1 MLVDFALLK
10 PHSRVWIYHSK
21 RKFTP
26 DEKNIISESLAAFTR
41 DWNAHGIPL
50 TASFEIKFDSFIV
63 LAVDEEAHGAS
74 GCSIDGST
82 RAIKEL
88 EERLALGLF
97 DRGKASFVR
106 GDGLVTVPLNELRK
120 AAEAG
125 EWDAETLSVNAL
137 VATKG
142 ELESAFVVPAG
153 TTWLRRYLPTAHI
166 SG

>member
-1 MLVDFALLK
+1 MLVDFESLK

-26 DEKNIISESLAAFTR
+26 EEKDIISEDLSSFTS
-41 DWNAHGIPL
+41 DWKAHGIPL
-50 TASFEIKFDSFIV
+50 TASFEIKLDAFIV
-63 LAVDEEAHGAS
+63 LAVDEEAYGAS

-88 EERLALGLF
+88 EEKLDLGLF

-106 GDGLVTVPLNELRK
+106 GEEIHTVPLKQLKET
-120 AAEAG
+120 AEAG
-125 EWDAETLSVNAL
+125 EWNAETPSINTL

-142 ELESAFVVPAG
+142 ELDSAFVVPAG
-153 TTWLRRYLPTAHI
+153 ATWLRRYLPQAHI
-166 SG
+166 SH